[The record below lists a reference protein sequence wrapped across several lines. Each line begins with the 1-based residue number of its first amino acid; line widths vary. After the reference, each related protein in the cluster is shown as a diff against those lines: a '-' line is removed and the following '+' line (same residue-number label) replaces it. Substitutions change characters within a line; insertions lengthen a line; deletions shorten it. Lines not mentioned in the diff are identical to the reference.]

1 MPTAA
6 EIVAFDDSP
15 PPPGLSPWVGT
26 PEQPRRIEI
35 VEPDAAWP
43 RTFAGL
49 RDRLLDAL
57 GERALRIEHVGS
69 TSVPA
74 LAAKPVIDIDLTV
87 VDTDDEDAYVPDLE
101 ARGFVLRVREPWW
114 QGHRCLVLAAPA
126 ANLHVWPPDSA
137 EPVRHRLFRDHLRE
151 NAADRELYA
160 RTKRAV
166 AVDGLMSAYNARKQQ
181 VVREIY
187 ARAFAAAGLLS

>member
-6 EIVAFDDSP
+6 EIIAFDDSP

-43 RTFAGL
+43 RTFAVL

-57 GERALRIEHVGS
+57 GERALQIEHVGS
-69 TSVPA
+69 TSVPD

-87 VDTDDEDAYVPDLE
+87 ADTDDEDAYVPALE

-166 AVDGLMSAYNARKQQ
+166 AVDGLMSAYNARKQR
-181 VVREIY
+181 VVREIC
-187 ARAFAAAGLLS
+187 ARAFAAAGLLP

>member
-6 EIVAFDDSP
+6 EIIAFDDSP

-35 VEPDAAWP
+35 VEADADWP
-43 RTFAGL
+43 RTFAAL

-57 GERALRIEHVGS
+57 GERALQIEHVGS
-69 TSVPA
+69 TSVPD

-87 VDTDDEDAYVPDLE
+87 ADTDDEDAYVPALE

-137 EPVRHRLFRDHLRE
+137 EPVRHRLFRDHLRG

-166 AVDGLMSAYNARKQQ
+166 AVDGLMSAYNARKQR
-181 VVREIY
+181 VVREIS
-187 ARAFAAAGLLS
+187 ARAFAAAGLLP

>member
-6 EIVAFDDSP
+6 EIIAFDDSP

-35 VEPDAAWP
+35 VEADADWP
-43 RTFAGL
+43 RTFAAL

-57 GERALRIEHVGS
+57 GERALQIEHVGS
-69 TSVPA
+69 TSVPD

-87 VDTDDEDAYVPDLE
+87 ADTDDEDAYVPALE

-137 EPVRHRLFRDHLRE
+137 EPVRHRLFRDHLRG

-166 AVDGLMSAYNARKQQ
+166 AVEGLMSAYNARKQR
-181 VVREIY
+181 VVREIS
-187 ARAFAAAGLLS
+187 ARAFAAAGLLP

>member
-6 EIVAFDDSP
+6 EIIAFDDSP

-35 VEPDAAWP
+35 VEADATWP

-57 GERALRIEHVGS
+57 GERALQIEHVGS

-87 VDTDDEDAYVPDLE
+87 ADTDDEDAYVPALE

-137 EPVRHRLFRDHLRE
+137 EPVRHRLFRDHLRG

-166 AVDGLMSAYNARKQQ
+166 AVDGLMSAYNARKQR
-181 VVREIY
+181 VVREIS
-187 ARAFAAAGLLS
+187 ARAFAAAGLLP